1 MNLHTHAHVHT
12 LLSMFHSF
20 QPWMTV
26 KQLQVTDNMKFYF
39 GDSVI
44 IVLKMFFN
52 VFFYVGCRLAK

>member
-1 MNLHTHAHVHT
+1 
-12 LLSMFHSF
+12 MFHSF